1 MPQRAVQEN
10 YRRSYGYPQTYS
22 HVDVPTRR
30 LRPVQP
36 VQNPIQH
43 QAPKKRI
50 QDARKPKRKK
60 NLLAS
65 LISLSFMFLI
75 GYYVLPYAFHRI
87 SLPLLTGRQNYSNIQ
102 TDYYHLMFPTSKYLH
117 NTIFEGKHALA
128 GATTKKPLMTDLYKT
143 ERLTILEDG
152 LKDLMKKYPT
162 IQPAITVWDF
172 NTGKYV
178 DINGSEIYPAASIIK
193 VPVLINLFK
202 TIESNGL
209 SIYDEMTL
217 TNYYKASGSGNLQYA
232 ATGRN
237 LTIDQL
243 AKTMIEDSD
252 NSATNMLMSKL
263 GSMTAVNTAIRTW
276 GIKNTHVQTWLPDLG
291 GTNYTTTNDMATML
305 FNLDNPNFLS
315 INSREYIVDYMSH
328 VKNDRLIPQGLGKG
342 ATFLHKTGD
351 IGSMLGDAG
360 IVYMPNGKK
369 YIVVIMAKRP
379 YNSPLGKQFIQQ
391 ASKLIYEGML
401 NNY

>member
-60 NLLAS
+60 NPLAS

-152 LKDLMKKYPT
+152 LKDLIKKYPT

-369 YIVVIMAKRP
+369 YIIVIMAKRP

>member
-43 QAPKKRI
+43 HAPKKRI

-369 YIVVIMAKRP
+369 YIIVIMAKRP

-401 NNY
+401 NTY